1 VVKDRLDMTGYM
13 QQCVDWY
20 NEYMKGGYTPEW
32 SDSEDD
38 QNVLKYLKSYK
49 PGAQKNKK
57 RR

>member
-1 VVKDRLDMTGYM
+1 MTGYM

-38 QNVLKYLKSYK
+38 QAVLKYLKAYK
-49 PGAQKNKK
+49 PGANKKK